1 MTMISPLQNIHSKGS
16 FGNFENKTEN
26 ELLKISELKNLLI
39 VQIVQYKNSSIKI
52 NDIKLSN
59 LQFVNEA
66 QKVVANENL
75 RILWNSPN
83 YWLVV
88 SKKKEL
94 FSEILKNFND
104 SDFAV
109 TDLSHSKAIIEI
121 EGPNVKEVLKKGCPF
136 NFNIFSKNMCINSS
150 YNGISFL
157 VDMVE
162 DDPEKARIFSL
173 RSFGESMY
181 HSITDASLESVSY
194 THLTLPTTPYV

>member
-1 MTMISPLQNIHSKGS
+1 MTMISPLQNIHSEGS
-16 FGNFENKTEN
+16 YGNFENKTEN

-52 NDIKLSN
+52 NEIKLNN

-83 YWLVV
+83 NWLVV
-88 SKKKEL
+88 SNKKEL

-181 HSITDASLESVSY
+181 HSITDASLEY
-194 THLTLPTTPYV
+194 GYKCI

>member
-1 MTMISPLQNIHSKGS
+1 MTMISPLQNIHSEGS
-16 FGNFENKTEN
+16 YGNFENKTEN

-52 NDIKLSN
+52 NDIKLNN

-83 YWLVV
+83 NWLVV
-88 SKKKEL
+88 SNKKEL
-94 FSEILKNFND
+94 FSEILKNFMD

-181 HSITDASLESVSY
+181 HSITDASLEY
-194 THLTLPTTPYV
+194 GYKCI

>member
-1 MTMISPLQNIHSKGS
+1 MTMISPLQNIHSEGS
-16 FGNFENKTEN
+16 YGNFENKTEN

-52 NDIKLSN
+52 NDIKLNN

-83 YWLVV
+83 NWLVV

-136 NFNIFSKNMCINSS
+136 NFNIFTKNMCINSS

-157 VDMVE
+157 VDMVD

-181 HSITDASLESVSY
+181 HSITDASLEY
-194 THLTLPTTPYV
+194 GYKCI